1 MARMTSVAPKSAAY
15 RMNMPSW
22 SGMRHRCDC
31 TVFDASP
38 ESGAPVLETGFHRLS
53 MTMPGW
59 RTPIAQ
65 ESDFTVISL
74 MPPPP
79 EVYAWCRTSQ

>member
-1 MARMTSVAPKSAAY
+1 M
-15 RMNMPSW
+15 
-22 SGMRHRCDC
+22 
-31 TVFDASP
+31 
-38 ESGAPVLETGFHRLS
+38 LETGFHRLS